1 MTGHVPNRTKVVT
14 RDEDA
19 PEGGE
24 PFRAT
29 IVTSLS
35 FEEIDAI
42 VIDGSLTFSDL
53 FAAIAPFVVAWNAT
67 ARNRETGTYEPVPP
81 PGESGPQAL
90 RALEPATAIWLAMQI
105 RSAPFLP
112 PDPKESAPSGSTPGG
127 PNEPG
132 SDSPTPETSQPD
144 PPAMSA

>member
-19 PEGGE
+19 PESGE
-24 PFRAT
+24 PFQAT

-42 VIDGSLTFSDL
+42 VIDGSQTFSDL
-53 FAAIAPFVVAWNAT
+53 FAAIAPFVVGWNAT
-67 ARNRETGTYEPVPP
+67 ARNRETGAHEPVPP
-81 PGESGPQAL
+81 PAEAGPQAL
-90 RALEPATAIWLAMQI
+90 RALEPRAALWLAMQI

-112 PDPKESAPSGSTPGG
+112 PDPKESAPIASTPDGL
-127 PNEPG
+127 NEPG
-132 SDSPTPETSQPD
+132 SDSPTPETSQRDQPD
-144 PPAMSA
+144 MSA